1 MMNTLHMTRGE
12 QDHMAMTITKIININ
27 TLVHNINVT
36 NKIQHFSKEKLNKK
50 IKSTIPPLD

>member
-50 IKSTIPPLD
+50 IKSTIPP